1 MTNFDKTW
9 AKQET
14 QSVTGKI
21 RDAVKPQG
29 ALKPRIQNA
38 VNKLQVQVSKMDT
51 MLTKLRE
58 RDQQIFKRIVAAMQ
72 QHDTSTSKVLSNE
85 LAEIRKVSRMLGNA
99 RMSLEQVQLRLTT
112 IHDLGD
118 AMVAI
123 GPAMSTMKGLKSS
136 LGRFMPEADTELNSM
151 TQTLNG
157 LMLDS
162 LSGDSFTMESDAS
175 SEETDKILQEASA
188 VAEQQIGDKFPSV
201 PSLEGLSS
209 QTTQSTTSSTYE

>member
-1 MTNFDKTW
+1 MTSFDKTW
-9 AKQET
+9 ARTET
-14 QSVTGKI
+14 QSMTGKL
-21 RDAVKPQG
+21 REAVKPQG

-38 VNKLQVQVSKMDT
+38 VNKLQVQISKMDS

-58 RDQQIFKRIVAAMQ
+58 RDQQLFQRIVAAMQ
-72 QHDTSTSKVLSNE
+72 QHDTAQSKVLSNE
-85 LAEIRKVSRMLGNA
+85 LAEIRKVSRTLGNA

-136 LGRFMPEADTELNSM
+136 LGRFMPEADSELSSM
-151 TQTLNG
+151 TETLGG
-157 LMLDS
+157 LMTDS
-162 LSGDSFTMESDAS
+162 LTGDSFNMESEAT
-175 SEETDKILQEASA
+175 SEETEKILQEASA
-188 VAEQQIGDKFPSV
+188 VAEQQIGEKFPSV

-209 QTTQSTTSSTYE
+209 PSTSTTSSAYE

>member
-1 MTNFDKTW
+1 MPNFDKTW
-9 AKQET
+9 SRTESP
-14 QSVTGKI
+14 SVTNKI

-38 VNKLQVQVSKMDT
+38 VNKLQVQISKMDS
-51 MLTKLRE
+51 MLTRLRE
-58 RDQQIFKRIVAAMQ
+58 RDAQLFHRIVTAMQ
-72 QHDTSTSKVLSNE
+72 QHDTSASRVLSNE
-85 LAEIRKVSRMLGNA
+85 LAEIRKVTRMLGNA

-136 LGRFMPEADTELNSM
+136 LGKFMPEADSELNSM

-157 LMLDS
+157 LMVES
-162 LSGDSFTMESDAS
+162 LAGDSFNVESDVS
-175 SEETDKILQEASA
+175 SEETEKILQEASA

-201 PSLEGLSS
+201 PSAPGLSS
-209 QTTQSTTSSTYE
+209 QTSTSTFE

>member
-1 MTNFDKTW
+1 MPKFEKTW
-9 AKQET
+9 SRQET
-14 QSVTGKI
+14 SSVAGKI
-21 RDAVKPQG
+21 RDACKPQG

-38 VNKLQVQVSKMDT
+38 VNKLQVQTSKMDS

-58 RDQQIFKRIVAAMQ
+58 RDAQIFQRIVTAMQ
-72 QHDTSTSKVLSNE
+72 QHDTTTSRVLSNE
-85 LAEIRKVSRMLGNA
+85 LAEIRKVTRTLGNA

-118 AMVAI
+118 AMIAI

-136 LGRFMPEADTELNSM
+136 LGKFMPEADSELNAM

-157 LMLDS
+157 LMMDS
-162 LSGDSFTMESDAS
+162 LVGDSFNMESDAS
-175 SEETDKILQEASA
+175 SEETEKILQEASA

-201 PSLEGLSS
+201 PSTSEPSS
-209 QTTQSTTSSTYE
+209 QTTSTSTFE